1 MISIT
6 YSVLAYEILRITL
19 HYRSYLTG
27 VPSICVDLREITLGI
42 KGLLRHHGRE
52 TDGRSQDNKTAYR
65 RLARKYHPDVSK
77 EPVPK
82 PASKRSLK
90 PGKC

>member
-1 MISIT
+1 MELKDYYAIM
-6 YSVLAYEILRITL
+6 
-19 HYRSYLTG
+19 G
-27 VPSICVDLREITLGI
+27 VKPTDDLKTI
-42 KGLLRHHGRE
+42 
-52 TDGRSQDNKTAYR
+52 KTAYR

-77 EPVPK
+77 KRMPK

>member
-1 MISIT
+1 MELKDYYAIM
-6 YSVLAYEILRITL
+6 
-19 HYRSYLTG
+19 G
-27 VPSICVDLREITLGI
+27 VKPTDDLKTI
-42 KGLLRHHGRE
+42 
-52 TDGRSQDNKTAYR
+52 KTAYR

-77 EPVPK
+77 ENRMPK